1 MTFLILAP
9 NWLGDAVMALP
20 AIADVVAH
28 AGTGGRVL
36 VAARPAVAGLFAC
49 VEGIAG
55 VVTLDGGTSR
65 TGLAGIAANAQAV
78 RDAGA
83 DVALLLPNSVRV
95 GLVAWRA
102 GVAERWG
109 YHHQG
114 RGVLLTRAVATPRES
129 VHQADYYRRLVLAL
143 GIPSLGREPRL
154 RIPPEAAAQ
163 AAQLLAEHGWTPGT
177 RLIGMAPGAAFGG
190 AKRWAPARFAQVSA
204 ALAQSHDALTVIVG
218 SAADQATAWEILQE
232 AGKIADRTSARRPVS
247 LAGRTSLP
255 QLAAVLA
262 RCAAVVSNDSGA
274 MHVAAAAGVPV
285 VALFGP
291 TSERET
297 APRGAR
303 AAVLTAPVWCR
314 PCMLRECPLDHRCMT
329 GISAADVVRRVGDL
343 V

>member
-1 MTFLILAP
+1 MTFLIVAP

-20 AIADVVAH
+20 AIADVGAH
-28 AGTGGRVL
+28 AGADGRVI

-55 VVTLDGGTSR
+55 VVTLEGGTARS
-65 TGLAGIAANAQAV
+65 GLSGIAQDAQTV
-78 RDAGA
+78 RAAGA
-83 DVALLLPNSVRV
+83 DVAVLLPNSVRA

-102 GVAERWG
+102 GVAGRWG

-114 RGVLLTRAVATPRES
+114 RGALLTRAVAKPREM
-129 VHQADYYRRLVLAL
+129 VHQADYYRRLVQAL
-143 GIPSLGREPRL
+143 GIPTLAHEPRL
-154 RIPPEAAAQ
+154 RIPPEADAE

-177 RLIGMAPGAAFGG
+177 RLIAVAPGAAFGG
-190 AKRWAPARFAQVSA
+190 AKRWVPARFAGVSA
-204 ALAQSHDALTVIVG
+204 ALAESHDALTVIVG
-218 SAADQATAWEILQE
+218 SAADGRTAWEIVQE
-232 AGKIADRTSARRPVS
+232 AGKIADRAPARRPVS

-303 AAVLTAPVWCR
+303 AAVLTSPVWCR

-329 GISAADVVRRVGDL
+329 GITVDEVTGRVGDL
-343 V
+343 M